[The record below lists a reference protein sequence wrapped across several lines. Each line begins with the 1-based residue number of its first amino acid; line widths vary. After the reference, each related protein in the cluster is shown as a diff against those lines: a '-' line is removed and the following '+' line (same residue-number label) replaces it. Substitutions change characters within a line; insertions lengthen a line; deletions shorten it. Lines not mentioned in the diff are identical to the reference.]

1 MPPVCFDPEATSERG
16 IPRGF
21 FYATGS
27 ERRPIRQTAAQGE
40 EDYVMVSRESV
51 LDLAWGRVG
60 YVGDQGQQKQDG
72 DLLSLS
78 LIRNCS
84 RGRLWPAKR
93 GAGFQ
98 LRGCEFAR
106 TIVVVESHR
115 SSTTLQPR
123 LISRIS
129 TPYCNPFII
138 ISVGVD
144 LTIQ

>member
-78 LIRNCS
+78 HQKLLPRETLAGEAWGGFSTS
-84 RGRLWPAKR
+84 R
-93 GAGFQ
+93 
-98 LRGCEFAR
+98 LRVC
-106 TIVVVESHR
+106 TNHR
-115 SSTTLQPR
+115 R
-123 LISRIS
+123 R
-129 TPYCNPFII
+129 
-138 ISVGVD
+138 
-144 LTIQ
+144 

>member
-60 YVGDQGQQKQDG
+60 YVSDQGQQKQDG
-72 DLLSLS
+72 DLFSHQK
-78 LIRNCS
+78 LIPRE
-84 RGRLWPAKR
+84 KR

-98 LRGCEFAR
+98 PRIEFAQ
-106 TIVVVESHR
+106 TIVVVEAR
-115 SSTTLQPR
+115 LRPR
-123 LISRIS
+123 LISSHLIHSR
-129 TPYCNPFII
+129 NPFHHNIWCDFDN
-138 ISVGVD
+138 SAKS
-144 LTIQ
+144 